1 MGRIVKIKSKKE
13 RLALLGFCISD
24 VSFPLS
30 FSFLITFKDRLAHH
44 RWLLFFQF
52 GQNEN
57 SNDPELKKLKT
68 LLKNEYIQVRKIYS
82 AYPSAFVLSIH
93 SLRQRRHVGR
103 VL

>member
-68 LLKNEYIQVRKIYS
+68 LLKNEHIQVRKIYS
-82 AYPSAFVLSIH
+82 AYPSAFVLS
-93 SLRQRRHVGR
+93 
-103 VL
+103 